1 MIERSVGVPFY
12 RMGEGAGHGRGR
24 NGDGKHGRRPWKVAG
39 VGASVPGDW
48 GAIQGG
54 IKGERERRER
64 GLIPP
69 NQFWNSRFES
79 RGFWGGLALG
89 FRGERESRAG
99 GGRRPHVLRACG
111 ERLGVGQVAGWRG
124 LGLAGR
130 REGRCGP
137 EGGGEEGVG
146 REGKRRPKRKRGRRE
161 GLRPRAERER
171 GETLGQTW
179 PKENERVIF
188 RFFFLINS
196 DNCFCCLI
204 IISGALKI

>member
-89 FRGERESRAG
+89 FRGEREQAVREEEDDRTCCARAG
-99 GGRRPHVLRACG
+99 SGSAWARWLGGVAWAWREGGRGGAAQKEEERREWAGRGRGDPREREGG
-111 ERLGVGQVAGWRG
+111 ERVFGRGPRGRGEKPWARLGPKRMRG
-124 LGLAGR
+124 LF
-130 REGRCGP
+130 
-137 EGGGEEGVG
+137 
-146 REGKRRPKRKRGRRE
+146 
-161 GLRPRAERER
+161 
-171 GETLGQTW
+171 LG
-179 PKENERVIF
+179 F
-188 RFFFLINS
+188 SF
-196 DNCFCCLI
+196 
-204 IISGALKI
+204 